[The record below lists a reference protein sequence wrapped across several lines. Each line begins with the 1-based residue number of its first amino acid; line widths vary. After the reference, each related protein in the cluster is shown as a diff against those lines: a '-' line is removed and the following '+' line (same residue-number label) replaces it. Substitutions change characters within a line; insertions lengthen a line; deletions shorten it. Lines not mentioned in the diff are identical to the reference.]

1 MTGLQQKLQKTQQE
15 EKEPVQSGPV
25 PVNIIVRQQ
34 DDKVTVTFDRP
45 LNYLVMEPVAAI
57 RIGEMLKE
65 KGIEILRQDAI

>member
-1 MTGLQQKLQKTQQE
+1 MTGVEPQKARQE